1 MCQIGPPKKPALV
14 EWEIWLYMSWFSCL
28 YMRSNIHCPRI
39 GKRDSKKMMS
49 TLCWLE
55 WAMLHPSHSLQ
66 THMWSPTCLHNI
78 AMGQVVISLSGL
90 HTISNAT
97 PTLAHLMDMSYDN
110 LHILKGFLMW
120 GARKIPHYTQLTIEP
135 KVTIAM
141 AMTIF
146 SPTSRKHTHES
157 LVIIFI
163 NKLKKNMCFV
173 HYLASM
179 HTFIHMWLI
188 PISMLDIM
196 YYVHNII
203 LPPCGILWGYE
214 SGWVC

>member
-163 NKLKKNMCFV
+163 NKLKKKHVLCSLPCLNA
-173 HYLASM
+173 YLHS
-179 HTFIHMWLI
+179 HVTYPNLN
-188 PISMLDIM
+188 
-196 YYVHNII
+196 V
-203 LPPCGILWGYE
+203 GYH
-214 SGWVC
+214 VLCP